1 MSLTFVVDNSVVM
14 SWCFEDE
21 NNDYAEEVLDS
32 LAQNNAIVPCI
43 WSLEIGNVLVAAE
56 RKKRIIM
63 KDSVRFLSL
72 ISDLPLIVVQES
84 PERMTGAILSLARE
98 QGLSTYDA
106 SYLDL
111 AIRHGV
117 SLATLDIRLRKAA
130 DRCGVPIYHCNQP
143 MNL

>member
-21 NNDYAEEVLDS
+21 TNDYADAILDS
-32 LAQNNAIVPCI
+32 FDKNNAIVPGV

-56 RKKRIIM
+56 RKKRLAM
-63 KDSVRFLSL
+63 NNSVRFLSL

-84 PERMTGAILSLARE
+84 PERMRGEILSLARE

-111 AIRHGV
+111 ALRRGV
-117 SLATLDIRLRKAA
+117 SLATLDVRLRKAA
-130 DRCGVPIYHCNQP
+130 DRCGVPIYLQ
-143 MNL
+143 MTL